1 MVCLLPAFFEWAI
14 RHGTAVSLFLNHCF
28 LDNYVPRVDLN
39 CSTLAA
45 FNCFFVFFV
54 CLFVLLCF
62 CFFFPTKLIYQCNC
76 SILSAFFLSS
86 ACESGALFLFQE
98 KYVRFCSVL
107 CIFSHYETKCH
118 FSKRKYKANFFLLK
132 VKLHSTE

>member
-14 RHGTAVSLFLNHCF
+14 RHGTAVSSFLNHCF

-45 FNCFFVFFV
+45 FNCFLGGFLVF
-54 CLFVLLCF
+54 
-62 CFFFPTKLIYQCNC
+62 FFFPAKLIYQCNW
-76 SILSAFFLSS
+76 SVLSAFFLSS